1 MNSFKKIHLSCSDLI
16 FYKKIKMLITIFFYI
31 KNDVKSMKNNFKFL
45 IVLTILLIGC
55 ICIGSTFATDSNIDV
70 TNVSSVDNTQNIQIA
85 HDDSSNDI
93 VPNPAA
99 TVGTFDELNNNISG
113 KTGIIDI
120 YNNYTYNSTTDSSLS
135 GGITISSSNVVI
147 DGHGCTIDGS
157 GLARAFNI
165 TGNNVTI
172 KNINFINTNATDGGA
187 IYWRGANG
195 TVSGCI
201 FTNTNALVGG
211 AISWNGVS
219 GVVSGCIFT
228 NTNASTGGAI
238 NWYGTGLMGSVEDCS
253 FVNCSSGHGGGAI
266 SWEGANGVV
275 SGCNFT
281 NTNATDG
288 GGAIYWSNGAN
299 GVVSGCIFTNTN
311 ASSGG
316 AIDWYGAN
324 GVVSGCNFTD
334 CSASYGGAIRWVYG
348 TNGTVSDCNFINT
361 NASTGGAI
369 SWEYSIDNC
378 YGTVSGCNFINT
390 NATDGGAIYWDA
402 DYGTVS
408 GCNFINCSAS
418 VNGGAISWQGY
429 DSVVSGCNFT
439 NTNASNGGA
448 IFGNDYAVNY
458 VVSGCIFTNT
468 IASKGNAICMYDLDS
483 EDDDSPSL
491 NITNCIYNSTDD
503 NAPIYTNGTILSDVV
518 ITTMDGKTKNV
529 AYGELVN
536 LTGIV
541 ITSGMRVAGGVLTLS
556 VNGSSF
562 NASSDDAGVYS
573 HEYLVDFMGSKSVT
587 ANYLNTTGSQT
598 LNAYNITTSVIIDID
613 VFDIVG
619 VYGDNI
625 TGSINT
631 TCNGTIT
638 FTIDDAKFTG
648 RVIDGAFVISNVT
661 GLNAGNYADVPVS
674 FVSDNGSYIGNTN
687 VSFTLSPKSV
697 DVSVNSLDCAY
708 GAGIRGTMDF
718 TGYDGN
724 VTITIDGIVYNG
736 TFDSTG
742 NFIISDVLPVKEY
755 VGTFSFITNDG
766 NYIGS
771 APVSFNVTN
780 ANGSFKVNVEDIVYG
795 SGFTIN
801 VTDAIGVNDEH
812 LNGIVVVMINGK
824 EYNVTL
830 TNGVGSRV
838 VSDVLPVDEY
848 TVSAS
853 LTVPNYNVITNTTKF
868 NVTNANCNFVVTVE
882 NAPYGSGFTVNVTAT
897 GVLNEG
903 LNGTVRFVVNNKSYE
918 FNIVD
923 GVGSKHFDTVLPIN
937 TYGLVANFTA
947 SNYNVAKN
955 GTSFKV
961 TNATGSFNVI
971 VEDSVYGSGF
981 TINVTDAIGVND
993 EHLNGIVVVMINGK
1007 EYNVTVVNGI
1017 GSKVVDTI
1025 LPVGEYSVSASLTVP
1040 NYDVITDTTK
1050 FNVTNA
1056 DCSFEIS
1063 VEPIT
1068 YGDNFTINV
1077 TDAIGVLGEALNG
1090 TAIVVINSNEYNVTV
1105 VNGSGSKVVDTILPA
1120 GNYDVSATFV
1130 ADNYNVAENSASLTV
1145 IPKTMDISVV
1155 INNITYGDDTISGVV
1170 NASMNGTVYIT
1181 IPGSEPIAADV
1192 NESGEFN
1199 IPLKLPAG
1207 EYTVDVDFVSADG
1220 NYIGDDIVN
1229 FTITKE
1235 DPTIYVDVGPNKPVM
1250 TEIVEG
1256 DDVIV
1261 IVTLPND
1268 ATGQV
1273 RLSIDGGMTWGFADV
1288 IDGVAHYTFKGLK
1301 AGEYTLI
1308 AEYLGDNNYNNA
1320 STETTFVVEEAPVPS
1335 PVPSPNDLVNDTMPK
1350 VGNPILVLLIA
1361 LCAIGLESF
1370 RRKL

>member
-1 MNSFKKIHLSCSDLI
+1 
-16 FYKKIKMLITIFFYI
+16 
-31 KNDVKSMKNNFKFL
+31 MKNNFKFL
-45 IVLTILLIGC
+45 IVLTILLAGC
-55 ICIGSTFATDSNIDV
+55 ICIGSTFAADSNIDV

-99 TVGTFDELNNNISG
+99 TVGNFAELHDE
-113 KTGIIDI
+113 IIDSE
-120 YNNYTYNSTTDSSLS
+120 YSYKLTQNYTYSADTDEEFKN
-135 GGITISSSNVVI
+135 GITIDKENFVL
-147 DGHGCTIDGS
+147 DGDGYTIDGS

-172 KNINFINTNATDGGA
+172 KNINFINCSASDGGA
-187 IYWRGANG
+187 VYWDSVNG
-195 TVSGCI
+195 TVSGCT
-201 FTNTNALVGG
+201 FNNTV
-211 AISWNGVS
+211 
-219 GVVSGCIFT
+219 
-228 NTNASTGGAI
+228 AS
-238 NWYGTGLMGSVEDCS
+238 Y
-253 FVNCSSGHGGGAI
+253 
-266 SWEGANGVV
+266 
-275 SGCNFT
+275 
-281 NTNATDG
+281 
-288 GGAIYWSNGAN
+288 
-299 GVVSGCIFTNTN
+299 
-311 ASSGG
+311 SGG
-316 AIDWYGAN
+316 AIFWHH
-324 GVVSGCNFTD
+324 
-334 CSASYGGAIRWVYG
+334 AS
-348 TNGTVSDCNFINT
+348 N
-361 NASTGGAI
+361 
-369 SWEYSIDNC
+369 
-378 YGTVSGCNFINT
+378 GTVSGCTFINT
-390 NATDGGAIYWDA
+390 VASYYYGDDEWDGYGGAIHWYGSPD
-402 DYGTVS
+402 GTVS

-418 VNGGAISWQGY
+418 CCGGAISWYNFYSRNG
-429 DSVVSGCNFT
+429 VVSGCNFI
-439 NTNASNGGA
+439 NCSANNGTA
-448 IFGNDYAVNY
+448 IYID
-458 VVSGCIFTNT
+458 SG
-468 IASKGNAICMYDLDS
+468 
-483 EDDDSPSL
+483 SL
-491 NITNCIYNSTDD
+491 NIADCSCNSTDD
-503 NAPIYTNGTILSDVV
+503 NAPIYNDEGTILSDVV

-541 ITSGMRVAGGVLTLS
+541 TTSGMRVAGGVLTLS

-598 LNAYNITTSVIIDID
+598 LNAYNITTSSIIDID
-613 VFDIVG
+613 VFDVAG

-638 FTIDDAKFTG
+638 FTINDAKFTG

-830 TNGVGSRV
+830 TNGVGSKV

-848 TVSAS
+848 TVNAS

-923 GVGSKHFDTVLPIN
+923 GVGSKHFDTVLPVN

-1007 EYNVTVVNGI
+1007 EYNVTLTNGVGSRVV
-1017 GSKVVDTI
+1017 SDV

-1040 NYDVITDTTK
+1040 NYDVITNTTK

-1220 NYIGDDIVN
+1220 NYNGDTIVN
-1229 FTITKE
+1229 FTINTTK
-1235 DPTIYVDVGPNKPVM
+1235 PQVNVDIGSDKSF
-1250 TEIVEG
+1250 EIKFG
-1256 DDVIV
+1256 DNVV
-1261 IVTLPND
+1261 AIVTVPVD
-1268 ATGQV
+1268 ATGNV
-1273 RLSIDGGMTWGFADV
+1273 SFSLDNETWTIIPIPEGESSVEFD
-1288 IDGVAHYTFKGLK
+1288 IPGLN
-1301 AGEYTLI
+1301 AGDYILFVK
-1308 AEYLGDNNYNNA
+1308 YSGDNNYDPVYSENPFTVDQSNTIITVDPVNGKA
-1320 STETTFVVEEAPVPS
+1320 GEKVKITVRVNDENGNPVNEGTVIVKFNGKEYEVDVVNGIATIEVVLPKSGTYTTTTYYEGLNYNSSYTTFTVEVS
-1335 PVPSPNDLVNDTMPK
+1335 DIPSPNPNPNPNPVNNGVGNMENT
-1350 VGNPILVLLIA
+1350 GNPILVLLIA